1 MRDHRRETPREPSG
15 ILIVPRQLTSAE
27 ITDLQVRWAAGY
39 IGPDHVPTGSTFV
52 ALRDAAKNM
61 GGPMTH
67 HKPHGQLVVA
77 LALIVFGLWALTV
90 IWR

>member
-1 MRDHRRETPREPSG
+1 MRDHRETPRSPSG
-15 ILIVPRQLTSAE
+15 ILIMPRQLTSAE
-27 ITDLQVRWAAGY
+27 ITDLQARWAAGD
-39 IGPDHVPTGSTFV
+39 IWPDHVPAGSTFV
-52 ALRDAAKNM
+52 AMRDAAKNM
-61 GGPMTH
+61 GGQMTH